1 MAPLSAALTDEGKRR
16 SSMDKAKVS
25 HLSRQLQLRLQYA
38 RLKVEH
44 GWHKQNLNEVE
55 NLYFRRTNNRPRQQS
70 GFGPTTQT
78 SYLST
83 SNIHPLA
90 PQTLSFKAHTFTKV
104 SEPAQV
110 TMTNHPV
117 VPSSPAIGPSVDSS
131 PPSTTAKLSETQSLS
146 QGAINPSSLTSSL
159 SPSSSHI
166 GPAIPS
172 SVVSTMPSR
181 ANTAST
187 QGTHQPI
194 PSPSPSVSAPAQTST
209 LHSPLI
215 PLSAR
220 AMQKQQQ
227 RRTVKPI
234 QLSSIAAARPRSAN
248 TSSMPAWPASVSNP
262 TRSDTSLFNQF
273 TSTQV
278 PLVDTVGRNV
288 ASLTY
293 DSFWSSH
300 NASVIA
306 NRPLSFRA
314 SVGPVRGK
322 AGEFGA
328 GIGPG
333 IGSGVTAYPGAIHS
347 GLDNTMSVNATA
359 RISSDLVT
367 APNYSGSTLGLSQPF

>member
-90 PQTLSFKAHTFTKV
+90 PQTLSFKAHTFSKV
-104 SEPAQV
+104 SEPAPV
-110 TMTNHPV
+110 KMTNHPV
-117 VPSSPAIGPSVDSS
+117 VPFSSSPATGPSVDSS
-131 PPSTTAKLSETQSLS
+131 PPSSTAELSETQSSS

-159 SPSSSHI
+159 SPSSSNI

-181 ANTAST
+181 AHTAST
-187 QGTHQPI
+187 QETHQPI
-194 PSPSPSVSAPAQTST
+194 PSPSASAPAQTST
-209 LHSPLI
+209 LHGPVI

-220 AMQKQQQ
+220 AMQKQRQ
-227 RRTVKPI
+227 TVKPI
-234 QLSSIAAARPRSAN
+234 PLTSIAAAARPRSAN
-248 TSSMPAWPASVSNP
+248 TSSMPAYPASVSNP
-262 TRSDTSLFNQF
+262 TRSVIPHFNQF
-273 TSTQV
+273 TSTPV
-278 PLVDTVGRNV
+278 PLVDTMGRNV

-314 SVGPVRGK
+314 SVGPVGGK

-347 GLDNTMSVNATA
+347 GMDNTMSVNSLA

-367 APNYSGSTLGLSQPF
+367 APNYSGSTLGLSQSF